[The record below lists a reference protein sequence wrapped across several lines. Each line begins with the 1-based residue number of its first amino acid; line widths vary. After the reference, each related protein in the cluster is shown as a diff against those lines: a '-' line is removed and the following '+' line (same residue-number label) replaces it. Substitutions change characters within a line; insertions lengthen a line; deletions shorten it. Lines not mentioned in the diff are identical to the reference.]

1 MSIREERR
9 GEILQL
15 FQKKPQLTIKE
26 LKTQLYY
33 SESTI
38 RRELEAMEKLR
49 LLRRIHGGAMLLDMP
64 SQESPLSIR
73 QNSNQ
78 VLKQAIGRY
87 ASSLV
92 ENGDTIVLDAS
103 STAMEMIPFL
113 GDFHDLTII
122 TNGLLTAINIKDNLS
137 CTLYCIGGRLRQS
150 SASSLTG
157 LLAKNGLKQL
167 HCNKMFFSSKCV
179 DTSWGISDLV
189 EDEAEIK
196 QAMMEQAEHIY
207 FLADRTKFNQNALCP
222 VCDLSMPHKLI
233 TNAGCDLSSSL
244 WNPYREK
251 IVLVDG

>member
-15 FQKKPQLTIKE
+15 FQKKPLLTIKE

-137 CTLYCIGGRLRQS
+137 CTLYCIGGARAAPL
-150 SASSLTG
+150 
-157 LLAKNGLKQL
+157 
-167 HCNKMFFSSKCV
+167 
-179 DTSWGISDLV
+179 
-189 EDEAEIK
+189 
-196 QAMMEQAEHIY
+196 
-207 FLADRTKFNQNALCP
+207 P
-222 VCDLSMPHKLI
+222 
-233 TNAGCDLSSSL
+233 
-244 WNPYREK
+244 
-251 IVLVDG
+251 